1 MIYNKSYLSYIFKKN
16 ENDSPSV
23 KSSNKK
29 ELVQSILK
37 TEEDL
42 KDNNKII
49 EKEYPIEFEV
59 NKASNTIT
67 DIENRIEEI
76 KETLQSKLIELRE
89 NISNCKLNV
98 QEALLSER
106 KLIGESYTAVIPL
119 NKESSISDTTT
130 ATIENGIIFGNG
142 FTTDK
147 EGVIKIPLDS
157 IYMKG
162 EEDTE
167 FSIENTKRINFKR
180 NYYNSYQQIK
190 ITIPS
195 INQTGLLHLELGKM
209 ETISILDKNG
219 YEIISKTITNIVK
232 FPITQTNNSFSIR
245 IHDNSSI
252 TLDIKELYITEQV
265 YNTQTVYE
273 SQPFS
278 INENLTYFTVQ
289 TCDNYSNDGVNI
301 QYEISINEEDYRLF
315 RPNNKLKNNFLPSI
329 ISTNKNNYRDTIKL
343 SKPVLDNGLY
353 KFYTEDLVHS
363 YTYNR
368 GFSLKFGEDLS
379 SLESFYE
386 PNAKHFIMDEKGTPL
401 LKQTKDYENTS
412 ILISE
417 DSETLTNLF
426 LITKENINIIFN
438 NILEFEINGEK
449 VNKTLVGETYTIKKG
464 IYSLK
469 FKKEMWKEFINLTD
483 YKIYSKEGNYL
494 TILNK
499 STGEKI
505 ETDIYYNEKED
516 INTSLYLQLFDKN
529 CELYLKEEVLKK
541 KYNDKIVEY
550 FYKEDSYPLYVIG
563 EDLSIKVSTVQFR
576 ITMNAED
583 KINCPFVSNIT
594 LRGI

>member
-130 ATIENGIIFGNG
+130 ATIENCIIFGNG

-195 INQTGLLHLELGKM
+195 INQTGLLHLER
-209 ETISILDKNG
+209 
-219 YEIISKTITNIVK
+219 VK
-232 FPITQTNNSFSIR
+232 
-245 IHDNSSI
+245 
-252 TLDIKELYITEQV
+252 
-265 YNTQTVYE
+265 
-273 SQPFS
+273 
-278 INENLTYFTVQ
+278 
-289 TCDNYSNDGVNI
+289 
-301 QYEISINEEDYRLF
+301 
-315 RPNNKLKNNFLPSI
+315 
-329 ISTNKNNYRDTIKL
+329 
-343 SKPVLDNGLY
+343 
-353 KFYTEDLVHS
+353 
-363 YTYNR
+363 
-368 GFSLKFGEDLS
+368 
-379 SLESFYE
+379 
-386 PNAKHFIMDEKGTPL
+386 
-401 LKQTKDYENTS
+401 
-412 ILISE
+412 
-417 DSETLTNLF
+417 
-426 LITKENINIIFN
+426 
-438 NILEFEINGEK
+438 
-449 VNKTLVGETYTIKKG
+449 
-464 IYSLK
+464 
-469 FKKEMWKEFINLTD
+469 WK
-483 YKIYSKEGNYL
+483 
-494 TILNK
+494 
-499 STGEKI
+499 
-505 ETDIYYNEKED
+505 
-516 INTSLYLQLFDKN
+516 LYL
-529 CELYLKEEVLKK
+529 Y
-541 KYNDKIVEY
+541 
-550 FYKEDSYPLYVIG
+550 
-563 EDLSIKVSTVQFR
+563 
-576 ITMNAED
+576 
-583 KINCPFVSNIT
+583 
-594 LRGI
+594 